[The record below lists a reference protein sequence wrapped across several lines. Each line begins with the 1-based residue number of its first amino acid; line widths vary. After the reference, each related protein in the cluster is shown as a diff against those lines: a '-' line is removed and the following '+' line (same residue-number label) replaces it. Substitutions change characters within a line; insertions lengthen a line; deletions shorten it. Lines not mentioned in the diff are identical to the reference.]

1 MSLLEVRDLS
11 KALGGQ
17 TVLSDISLSVEP
29 GDCVAILGPSG
40 VGKTT
45 LLRCLNLLERA
56 DAGELILDG
65 VSHDLKRIRPKEA
78 VAIRMHTGFVF
89 QEFNLFLNKTVLENI
104 TEGLIVARRMSKKEA
119 SERAEEVLGRVGL
132 LDKQDVYPV
141 SLSGGQKQRV
151 GIARA
156 LAAKPEILYFDEPT
170 SALDPDLT
178 GEVLSVMRDLAKDG
192 MTMVIV
198 THEISFA
205 RDVSNRVITLRD
217 GRVETDTDT
226 QTYFTQKGVTVNG
239 DR

>member
-1 MSLLEVRDLS
+1 MSLLEVRNLS

-78 VAIRMHTGFVF
+78 AAIRMHTGFVF

-132 LDKQDVYPV
+132 LDKQDVYPI